1 MRVADNVRM
10 YGTAQKV
17 VALTKIGVVVPAR
30 PRPPFDVPPLVAT
43 DSHRQADAAYQ
54 AECLLW
60 IKTVAELYALHFHED
75 ESKRS

>member
-60 IKTVAELYALHFHED
+60 IKKVAERYALHFHED